1 MSKIIYDVIQRFEV
15 ENGVPRLVS
24 TNIQVIQGGEDL
36 MSLATSLLDKLG
48 FYDKFDESR
57 TSQYV
62 GYKLKNP
69 KKGAKRYQLVLT
81 PRKEGLCVTISRDIL
96 KSNILYFEYF
106 HDSNEYNE
114 PHHSIL
120 GKIWVLPSK
129 ENIFFESMQARYPI
143 FLEIGETTGIFI
155 LNMYEASEY
164 YGYEISDENSISRD
178 LKAQNVINLPEEFDI
193 NNLGGSN
200 CYLVINDDKLFP
212 YSWQVCIT
220 SSEVLKEFLGYFA
233 KILMEQQ

>member
-24 TNIQVIQGGEDL
+24 TNIQVIEGGEDL

-48 FYDKFDESR
+48 FYDKFEESR

-81 PRKEGLCVTISRDIL
+81 PRKEGLCVTVSRDIL
-96 KSNILYFEYF
+96 ESNILCLEFF
-106 HDSNEYNE
+106 HVDDAYNE
-114 PHHSIL
+114 PRSSIL
-120 GKIWVLPSK
+120 GKIWILPSK
-129 ENIFFESMQARYPI
+129 ENIFWKSMQARHPGL
-143 FLEIGETTGIFI
+143 LELGETTGNFT
-155 LNMYEASEY
+155 LNKRDEIEYFQYEN
-164 YGYEISDENSISRD
+164 IDFRD
-178 LKAQNVINLPEEFDI
+178 LKAKNFINLPEEFDI
-193 NNLGGSN
+193 TNLGGSN
-200 CYLVINDDKLFP
+200 SYLVINDDKLFP

-220 SSEVLKEFLGYFA
+220 SSEVLKEFLGYFG

>member
-24 TNIQVIQGGEDL
+24 TNIQVIEGGEDL
-36 MSLATSLLDKLG
+36 MSLATSLLEKLG
-48 FYDKFDESR
+48 FYDKFEENR

-81 PRKEGLCVTISRDIL
+81 PRKEGLCVTVSRDVL
-96 KSNILYFEYF
+96 ESNILCLEYV
-106 HDSNEYNE
+106 HCCDAYNE
-114 PHHSIL
+114 PYRSIL
-120 GKIWVLPSK
+120 GKIWILPSK
-129 ENIFFESMQARYPI
+129 ENIFWKSMQVRYPSL
-143 FLEIGETTGIFI
+143 LEIGETTENFT
-155 LNMYEASEY
+155 LNKRDEIEY
-164 YGYEISDENSISRD
+164 YLGDISDDSEFCD

-193 NNLGGSN
+193 TSLGTSD

-220 SSEVLKEFLGYFA
+220 SSEVLKEFLGHFG

>member
-24 TNIQVIQGGEDL
+24 TNIQVIEGGEDL
-36 MSLATSLLDKLG
+36 MSLATNLLDKLG
-48 FYDKFDESR
+48 FYDKFEESR

-81 PRKEGLCVTISRDIL
+81 PRKEGLCVSVSRDVL
-96 KSNILYFEYF
+96 ENNILCLEYF
-106 HDSNEYNE
+106 HGSDPYNE
-114 PHHSIL
+114 PYSSIL
-120 GKIWVLPSK
+120 GKIWILPSK
-129 ENIFFESMQARYPI
+129 ENIFYKSMQLRYPN
-143 FLEIGETTGIFI
+143 FVEIGATTGSFT
-155 LNMYEASEY
+155 LNKRDELEY
-164 YGYEISDENSISRD
+164 YLGDISDDSDFRD
-178 LKAQNVINLPEEFDI
+178 LKAQNFINLPEEFDI
-193 NNLGGSN
+193 TSLGSSN

-220 SSEVLKEFLGYFA
+220 SSEVLKEFLGYFG